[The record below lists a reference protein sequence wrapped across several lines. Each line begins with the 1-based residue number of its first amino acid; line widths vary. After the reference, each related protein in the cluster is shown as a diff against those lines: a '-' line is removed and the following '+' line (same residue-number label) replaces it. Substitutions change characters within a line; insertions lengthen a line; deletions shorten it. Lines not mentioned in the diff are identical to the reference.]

1 MAPVLNRPRCWLRP
15 CLAAVIVAVS
25 TSSDADDVRALA
37 RRYDSAGCRRAIER
51 TWHRFPFHEMA
62 KSNRRSQEARR
73 YELATGHR
81 SMYVRVQKAGSRL
94 LWFGLDRI
102 LGSPGNNRLRLRFCH
117 PGPCSFVPERVF
129 AWTVVRDPWDKAL
142 SAYADIHHHSECFAR
157 HFPNITALACD
168 TTEADATR
176 RFGEFL
182 RTVTSGALAC
192 GESFHL
198 WPSALLMDVIRPR
211 AASGG
216 ARFGAVARLEH
227 LRRDLP
233 AVLRSAGHAQFN
245 LSLLDSSQLR
255 HSHAAEPCVAN
266 FARAA
271 ADGGAAPMLRD
282 FCEIYHADYQCFGYD
297 APAACRRLVPEL
309 DWNYSESAALPAMPS
324 RLNRT
329 GGRRGGRGGVANR
342 RHAVQVHA
350 PAERAEQADQA

>member
-15 CLAAVIVAVS
+15 CLAALIVAVS

-117 PGPCSFVPERVF
+117 PGPCSFAPERVF

-233 AVLRSAGHAQFN
+233 RRAEARRLAEVNWRRAVRRGRAVDGGERADCESCATKLHVLIVKSDTSRDSTPLMSDPRQLSCCGHSLQGCIFCSHLCPLTVIYCSLGLSAGTRSKTPQ
-245 LSLLDSSQLR
+245 
-255 HSHAAEPCVAN
+255 P
-266 FARAA
+266 
-271 ADGGAAPMLRD
+271 
-282 FCEIYHADYQCFGYD
+282 
-297 APAACRRLVPEL
+297 
-309 DWNYSESAALPAMPS
+309 
-324 RLNRT
+324 
-329 GGRRGGRGGVANR
+329 
-342 RHAVQVHA
+342 
-350 PAERAEQADQA
+350 